1 MVIQCHT
8 SVPSGREN
16 RAFLRLFSM
25 IWPVPTKTRV
35 RFPSPAPTI
44 SSAFSQFSRSL
55 SYECHTTPP
64 RSARF
69 SLVSSPGIEPRDRG
83 QITHGRV
90 GAVNRVLLGEPKLPP
105 ASHDDSFE
113 GCDGCDGLQKVMRL
127 LRSPH
132 GRRRSVCCFRF
143 LFPFL
148 WMVFGSPVSGCW
160 SVAETPDAGGQH
172 TGGRF
177 GSWARR
183 LCGLA
188 LKHSSLWGSGVPGDA
203 PVGPSRSN
211 RRVENFREFTPGNHD
226 EGRPTTANWV
236 PRMTL
241 SAVHPCA

>member
-1 MVIQCHT
+1 MRFSQESPLVI
-8 SVPSGREN
+8 
-16 RAFLRLFSM
+16 
-25 IWPVPTKTRV
+25 ITRV
-35 RFPSPAPTI
+35 RFPSPAPTV

-64 RSARF
+64 RLARF
-69 SLVSSPGIEPRDRG
+69 PLVSSPGIEPRDRG

-90 GAVNRVLLGEPKLPP
+90 GAVNRVLLGEPRLPP

-113 GCDGCDGLQKVMRL
+113 GCDGCDGLQKVKRL

-132 GRRRSVCCFRF
+132 GRRRSVCCFRL

-160 SVAETPDAGGQH
+160 SVAETPDACGQH

-188 LKHSSLWGSGVPGDA
+188 LKHSSLWGLGVLGDA
-203 PVGPSRSN
+203 PVGRSRSN
-211 RRVENFREFTPGNHD
+211 HHLENFREFTPGNHD
-226 EGRPTTANWV
+226 EGRSTAANWV